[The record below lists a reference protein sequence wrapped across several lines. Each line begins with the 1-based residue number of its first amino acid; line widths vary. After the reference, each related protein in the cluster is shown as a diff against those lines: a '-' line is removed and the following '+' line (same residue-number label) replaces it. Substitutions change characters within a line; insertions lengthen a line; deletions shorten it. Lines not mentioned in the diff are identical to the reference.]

1 MRKILLLGLMLFF
14 VGAQAFAQDR
24 VITGTVTSAEDNMGV
39 PGATVL
45 VKGTTIGTATDIDG
59 KYSINVPA
67 GSNVLVFSFVGLT
80 TQEVTIGNQT
90 VVNVALQPDVQSLS
104 EFVITSYGDQSKR
117 EITGAIAS
125 VKGEVF
131 ENLPM
136 QSFDRAIQGRIA
148 GVQVT
153 STTGQPGGTLNV
165 RIRGVGSIN
174 AGNDPLYI
182 VDGVQLGSG
191 SQGQGGSLSSQ
202 GPQNPLASIN
212 PNDIE
217 SIEVLKDAAAAAIYG
232 AQAANGVVLITT
244 KKGKKGATQTKVS
257 VQEGIVQPLNL
268 YEVMNSNQV
277 ATIKRAAYQNAGLN
291 TANSDATYGSPEDS
305 GLENYD
311 WVDELYRNGRLSIY
325 DLSMS
330 GGDEKT
336 NFYVSGAYTKQEGQ
350 IIQSSYERATGRLN
364 ITHRPNSKFTVAAN
378 LSLSYQR
385 TMGSIANGNFVNGPF
400 SAGFTMRPN
409 VPIYNE
415 DGTFKAD
422 YPSNHNFGYNIVQG
436 VYQELRRG
444 TTVQTVS
451 NLQLN
456 YQITPYLSWTSYFG
470 IDFADNRDEN
480 NRPST
485 IPVFASYNGQS
496 SFADR
501 RANNYNTNH
510 NFNFNKKFNE
520 VHTVSGIA
528 GFEYKGYQA
537 EETNATGRGFA
548 DPSLIYLQNA
558 AVPFSVGGFFT
569 EYKRMGF
576 FGQAKY
582 DYDDRYTLDVT
593 VRRDGHSR
601 FGEENKWGTFGAV
614 SAGWR
619 ISSEGFMQGLEF
631 IDNLRLRASWGLTG
645 NSEIDNFAS
654 RTLVGTSGQYLGAGG
669 LAISQLGNDLLT
681 WEEAETYN
689 IGLDATVF
697 NGRIITT
704 VDFWRKNSSALLFNT
719 PLPIDSGFGSITRNT
734 GLVQN
739 QGIDFDIQTVNIVAG
754 KFQWSTAFN
763 FTILENELKELYNDL
778 DRIGNTLIVG
788 KPISFWYTHQYLG
801 VNPANGR
808 ALYADANENPT
819 YIVGDATL
827 RYIGSALPSSYGG
840 LSNTFSYGPISLDVF
855 FQGQFGNL
863 AGNQD
868 MFNLEDWGSTTGNMR
883 INQLNYWKNPGDI
896 TTVGKP
902 YEGGQE
908 PGTSNI
914 DTFSTRF
921 ISDGGYVRLKQVT
934 LNYVMPYATASKI
947 GMKGLTVFVQG
958 LNLETFTNY
967 NGQDPEVVGV
977 FGSTANNTSIGR
989 YPNGKQYSAGVN
1001 LTF

>member
-1 MRKILLLGLMLFF
+1 MRKVLLLGLMLFF
-14 VGAQAFAQDR
+14 VSAVAFAQNR
-24 VITGTVTSAEDNMGV
+24 VITGTVTSSEDNMGV

-59 KYSINVPA
+59 KYSISVPA

-90 VVNVALQPDVQSLS
+90 DISVALQPDVQSLS

-131 ENLPM
+131 ANLPM
-136 QSFDRAIQGRIA
+136 QSFDRAMQGRIA

-153 STTGQPGGTLNV
+153 STTGAPGGTLNV

-182 VDGVQLGSG
+182 VDGVQVS
-191 SQGQGGSLSSQ
+191 SGSLSGQ
-202 GPQNPLASIN
+202 GPQNALASIN

-217 SIEVLKDAAAAAIYG
+217 SIEVLKDAAAASIYG

-244 KKGKKGATQTKVS
+244 KKGKRGATQTKVS
-257 VQEGIVQPLNL
+257 IQEGIVQPLNL
-268 YEVMNSNQV
+268 YEVMNSTQV
-277 ATIKRAAYQNAGLN
+277 ATIKRDAFLNAGLN
-291 TANSDATYGSPEDS
+291 PANAIATYGNPEDPN
-305 GLENYD
+305 LPNYD
-311 WVDELYRNGRLSIY
+311 WVDELYRNGRLSVY

-336 NFYVSGAYTKQEGQ
+336 NFYVSGSYNKQEGQ
-350 IIQSSYERATGRLN
+350 IIQSSYERGTGRLN
-364 ITHRPNSKFTVAAN
+364 LTHRPNKRLTLAAN
-378 LSLSYQR
+378 LSLAYQR
-385 TMGSIANGNFVNGPF
+385 TLGTIADGNFVNGPF

-409 VPIYNE
+409 IPIYNE

-436 VYQELRRG
+436 VYQEFRRG
-444 TTVQTVS
+444 TSVQTVS
-451 NLQLN
+451 NFQLN
-456 YQITPYLSWTSYFG
+456 YQIAPWLSWTSYFG
-470 IDFADNRDEN
+470 VDFADNRDEN

-485 IPVFASYNGQS
+485 IPVFSAFGGQS
-496 SFADR
+496 TFSDNR
-501 RANNYNTNH
+501 TNNYNTNH
-510 NFNFNKKFNE
+510 NFNFNKKFND
-520 VHTVSGIA
+520 VHTVTGIL
-528 GFEYKGYQA
+528 GFEYKGLQS
-537 EETNATGRGFA
+537 ESTSATGRGF
-548 DPSLIYLQNA
+548 PNPTLIYLQNA

-569 EYKRMGF
+569 EFKRMGV

-582 DYDDRYTLDVT
+582 DYDDRYTADVT

-601 FGEENKWGTFGAV
+601 FGQENKWGTFGAV
-614 SAGWR
+614 SLGWR
-619 ISSEGFMQGLEF
+619 ISSEGFMEGLTWL
-631 IDNLRLRASWGLTG
+631 DNLRLRGSYGITG
-645 NSEIDNFAS
+645 NSEISNFAS

-669 LAISQLGNDLLT
+669 LAITQLGNDLLT

-689 IGLDATVF
+689 FGLDATVF
-697 NGRIITT
+697 NGRIIAT
-704 VDFWRKNSSALLFNT
+704 VDFWRKNSSSLLFNT

-734 GLVQN
+734 GLVRN
-739 QGIDFDIQTVNIVAG
+739 QGVDIDLQTVNVVAG

-763 FTILENELKELYNDL
+763 ITFLENELRELYNGL
-778 DRIGNTLIVG
+778 DRIGNNLIVG

-808 ALYADANENPT
+808 ALYADANNNPT

-827 RYIGSALPSSYGG
+827 RYIGSGLPSSYGG
-840 LSNTFSYGPISLDVF
+840 LSNTFSYGPLSLDVF

-868 MFNLEDWGSTTGNMR
+868 MFNLEDWGSTNGNMR
-883 INQLNYWKNPGDI
+883 INQLNYWKAPGDI

-902 YEGGQE
+902 FEGGQE

-914 DTFSTRF
+914 DTFSTRLL
-921 ISDGGYVRLKQVT
+921 SDGGYIRLKQVT
-934 LNYVMPYATASKI
+934 LNYIMPAATASKI
-947 GMKGLTVFVQG
+947 GMKGMTVFVQG
-958 LNLETFTNY
+958 INLHTFTRY
-967 NGQDPEVVGV
+967 NGQDPEAVGIA
-977 FGSTANNTSIGR
+977 SNASIGR
-989 YPNGKQYSAGVN
+989 FPNAKQYSAGVN

>member
-1 MRKILLLGLMLFF
+1 MRKVLLLGLTLVLSTVF
-14 VGAQAFAQDR
+14 AFAQNR
-24 VITGTVTSAEDNMGV
+24 VITGTVTSTEDGLGV

-59 KYSINVPA
+59 KYSISVPA
-67 GSNVLVFSFVGLT
+67 GSNVLVFTFVGLAS
-80 TQEVTIGNQT
+80 QEVTIGNQT
-90 VVNVALQPDVQSLS
+90 TINVALQPDVQSLS

-136 QSFDRAIQGRIA
+136 QSFDRAMQGRIA

-153 STTGQPGGTLNV
+153 STTGAPGGTLNV
-165 RIRGVGSIN
+165 RIRGVGSVN

-182 VDGVQLGSG
+182 VDGVQLG
-191 SQGQGGSLSSQ
+191 GGNSLSGQ
-202 GPQNPLASIN
+202 GPQNPLAGIN

-217 SIEVLKDAAAAAIYG
+217 SIEVLKDAAAASIYG

-244 KKGKKGATQTKVS
+244 KKGKKGSTQTKVS
-257 VQEGIVQPLNL
+257 VQEGIVTPLNL
-268 YEVMNSNQV
+268 YEVMNASQL
-277 ATIKRAAYQNAGLN
+277 AGIKRQAFINAGLN
-291 TANSDATYGSPEDS
+291 TANSDATYGNPEDPNLQS
-305 GLENYD
+305 YD
-311 WVDELYRNGRLSIY
+311 WVDELYRNGRLSVY

-364 ITHRPNSKFTVAAN
+364 LTHRPNNKLTIAAN
-378 LSLSYQR
+378 LSLAYQR
-385 TMGSIANGNFVNGPF
+385 TLGTIADGNFVNGPF

-415 DGTFKAD
+415 DGTFRAN

-436 VYQELRRG
+436 VYEELRRG
-444 TTVQTVS
+444 TSVQSVS
-451 NLQLN
+451 NLQMN
-456 YQITPYLSWTSYFG
+456 YQIAPWLSWTSYFG

-485 IPVFASYNGQS
+485 IPAFSSYGGQS
-496 SFADR
+496 FFADNR
-501 RANNYNTNH
+501 RNNYNTNH
-510 NFNFNKKFNE
+510 NLNFNKKFND

-528 GFEYKGYQA
+528 GFEYKGFQS
-537 EETNATGRGFA
+537 ESTSATGRGFP

-576 FGQAKY
+576 FSQAKY
-582 DYDDRYTLDVT
+582 DYDDRYTADVT
-593 VRRDGHSR
+593 FRRDGHSR
-601 FGEENKWGTFGAV
+601 FGAKNKWGTFGAV
-614 SAGWR
+614 SVGWR
-619 ISSEGFMQGLEF
+619 ISSESFMQDLTWL
-631 IDNLRLRASWGLTG
+631 DNLRFRASYGITG

-654 RTLVGTSGQYLGAGG
+654 RTLVGSSGQYLGSGG
-669 LAISQLGNDLLT
+669 LALSQLGNDLLT
-681 WEEAETYN
+681 WEEAETFN
-689 IGLDATVF
+689 IGLDWTIF
-697 NGRIITT
+697 NGRLIGT
-704 VDFWRKNSSALLFNT
+704 VDFWRKNSSSLLFNT
-719 PLPIDSGFGSITRNT
+719 PLPTDSGFGTITRNT
-734 GLVQN
+734 GLVRN
-739 QGIDFDIQTVNIVAG
+739 QGIDIDLQTTNIVAG
-754 KFQWSTAFN
+754 KFQWTTAFN
-763 FTILENELKELYNDL
+763 ITFLENELMELYDGL
-778 DRIGNTLIVG
+778 DRIGNSLIVG
-788 KPISFWYTHQYLG
+788 RPISFWYTHRYLG

-808 ALYADANENPT
+808 AMYEDPTTGGYT
-819 YIVGDATL
+819 YIVGDGTL
-827 RYIGSALPSSYGG
+827 QYIGSGLPSSYGG
-840 LSNTFSYGPISLDVF
+840 LSNTFSFGPLSLDVF

-868 MFNLEDWGSTTGNMR
+868 MFNLEDWGASTGNLR
-883 INQLNYWKNPGDI
+883 INQLNYWRQPGDV

-902 YEGGQE
+902 YEGGQA

-921 ISDGGYVRLKQVT
+921 LSDGGYIRLKQVT
-934 LNYVMPYATASKI
+934 LNYTMPAATASKI

-958 LNLETFTNY
+958 INLHTFTKY
-967 NGQDPEVVGV
+967 NGQDPEAVGIASNV
-977 FGSTANNTSIGR
+977 SIGR
-989 YPNGKQYSAGVN
+989 FPNARQYSAGIN

>member
-1 MRKILLLGLMLFF
+1 MRKVLLLGLMLFF
-14 VGAQAFAQDR
+14 ASAVAFAQDR

-59 KYSINVPA
+59 KYSISVPA

-90 VVNVALQPDVQSLS
+90 SINVALQPDVQSLS

-131 ENLPM
+131 ANLPM
-136 QSFDRAIQGRIA
+136 QSFDRAMQGRIA

-153 STTGQPGGTLNV
+153 STTGAPGGTLNV

-182 VDGVQLGSG
+182 VDGVQVAS
-191 SQGQGGSLSSQ
+191 GSLSGQ
-202 GPQNPLASIN
+202 GPQNALASIN
-212 PNDIE
+212 PADIE
-217 SIEVLKDAAAAAIYG
+217 SIEVLKDAAAASIYG

-268 YEVMNSNQV
+268 YEVMNSTQV
-277 ATIKRAAYQNAGLN
+277 ATIKRAAYLNAGLN
-291 TANSDATYGSPEDS
+291 PANSDATYGNPEDPN
-305 GLENYD
+305 LPNYD

-325 DLSMS
+325 DLNMS

-336 NFYVSGAYTKQEGQ
+336 SFYVSGSYNKQEGQ
-350 IIQSSYERATGRLN
+350 IIQSSYQRGTGRLN
-364 ITHRPNSKFTVAAN
+364 LTHRPNQRLTLGAN
-378 LSLSYQR
+378 LSLAYQR
-385 TMGSIANGNFVNGPF
+385 TLGTIADGNFVNGPF

-436 VYQELRRG
+436 VYEELRRG
-444 TTVQTVS
+444 TTVQSVS

-456 YQITPYLSWTSYFG
+456 YQIAPWLSWTSYFG
-470 IDFADNRDEN
+470 VDFADNRDEN

-485 IPVFASYNGQS
+485 IPVFSSYGGQS
-496 SFADR
+496 TFVDNR
-501 RANNYNTNH
+501 NLNYNTNH
-510 NFNFNKKFNE
+510 NFNFNKKFND
-520 VHTVSGIA
+520 VHTVSGIL
-528 GFEYKGYQA
+528 GFEYKAAQS
-537 EETNATGRGFA
+537 ETTSATGRGFPNP
-548 DPSLIYLQNA
+548 DLIYLQNA
-558 AVPFSVGGFFT
+558 AVPFAVGGSFT

-582 DYDDRYTLDVT
+582 DYDDRYTADVT
-593 VRRDGHSR
+593 IRRDGHSR
-601 FGEENKWGTFGAV
+601 FGEQNKWGTFGAV
-614 SAGWR
+614 SLGWR
-619 ISSEGFMQGLEF
+619 ISSEGFMEGLTWL
-631 IDNLRLRASWGLTG
+631 DNLRVRGSYGITG
-645 NSEIDNFAS
+645 NSEIANFAS
-654 RTLVGTSGQYLGAGG
+654 RTLIGTSGQYLGSGG
-669 LAISQLGNDLLT
+669 LALTQLGNDLLT
-681 WEEAETYN
+681 WEEAETFN
-689 IGLDATVF
+689 FGLDATVF
-697 NGRIITT
+697 NGRIIAT
-704 VDFWRKNSSALLFNT
+704 VDLWRKNSSSLLFNT

-734 GLVQN
+734 GEVRN
-739 QGIDFDIQTVNIVAG
+739 QGIDIDLQTVNVVAG

-763 FTILENELKELYNDL
+763 ITFLENELLELYNGL

-808 ALYADANENPT
+808 ALYADANNQPT

-827 RYIGSALPSSYGG
+827 RYIGSGLPTSYGG
-840 LSNTFSYGPISLDVF
+840 LSNTFTYGPLSLDVF

-868 MFNLEDWGSTTGNMR
+868 MGNLEDWGSTTGNMR
-883 INQLNYWKNPGDI
+883 INQLNYWKAPGDI

-921 ISDGGYVRLKQVT
+921 LSDGGYIRLKQVT
-934 LNYVMPYATASKI
+934 LNYNMPAATAAKI
-947 GMKGLTVFVQG
+947 GMKGLSVFVQG
-958 LNLETFTNY
+958 INLHTFTKY
-967 NGQDPEVVGV
+967 NGQDPEAVGIASNV
-977 FGSTANNTSIGR
+977 SIGR
-989 YPNGKQYSAGVN
+989 FPNAKQYSAGIN

>member
-1 MRKILLLGLMLFF
+1 MRKVLLLGLTLVLSTVF
-14 VGAQAFAQDR
+14 AFAQNR
-24 VITGTVTSAEDNMGV
+24 VITGTVTSTEDGLGV

-59 KYSINVPA
+59 QYSISVPA
-67 GSNVLVFSFVGLT
+67 GSNVLVFSFVGLAS
-80 TQEVTIGNQT
+80 QEVTIGNQT
-90 VVNVALQPDVQSLS
+90 TINVALQPDVQSLS

-136 QSFDRAIQGRIA
+136 QSFDRAMQGRIA

-153 STTGQPGGTLNV
+153 STTGAPGGTLNV

-182 VDGVQLGSG
+182 VDGVQLG
-191 SQGQGGSLSSQ
+191 GGNSLSGQ
-202 GPQNPLASIN
+202 GPQNPLAAIN

-217 SIEVLKDAAAAAIYG
+217 SIEVLKDAAAASIYG

-244 KKGKKGATQTKVS
+244 KKGKKGSTQTKVS

-268 YEVMNSNQV
+268 YEVMNATQV
-277 ATIKRAAYQNAGLN
+277 ATVKRAAFINAGLN
-291 TANSDATYGSPEDS
+291 PANAAATYGNPEDPNLQS
-305 GLENYD
+305 YD
-311 WVDELYRNGRLSIY
+311 WVDELYRNGRLSVY

-330 GGDEKT
+330 GADEKT
-336 NFYVSGAYTKQEGQ
+336 SFYLSGAYTKQEGQ

-364 ITHRPNSKFTVAAN
+364 LTHRPNKKLTIGAN
-378 LSLSYQR
+378 LSLAYQR
-385 TMGSIANGNFVNGPF
+385 TMGTIADGNFVNGPF

-415 DGTFKAD
+415 DGTFRAN

-436 VYQELRRG
+436 VYEELRRG
-444 TTVQTVS
+444 TSVQTVS

-456 YQITPYLSWTSYFG
+456 YQIAPWLSWTSYFG
-470 IDFADNRDEN
+470 VDFADNRDEN

-485 IPVFASYNGQS
+485 IPVFSSYGGQS
-496 SFADR
+496 FFADNR
-501 RANNYNTNH
+501 RNNYNTNH
-510 NFNFNKKFNE
+510 NLNFNKKFNE

-528 GFEYKGYQA
+528 GFEYKGYQQ
-537 EETNATGRGFA
+537 EQTTATGRGFP

-558 AVPFSVGGFFT
+558 AVPFAVGGFFT

-576 FGQAKY
+576 FSQAKY
-582 DYDDRYTLDVT
+582 DYDDRYTADETFL
-593 VRRDGHSR
+593 RDGHSR
-601 FGEENKWGTFGAV
+601 FGAENKWGTFGAV
-614 SAGWR
+614 SVGWR
-619 ISSEGFMQGLEF
+619 ISSESFMQDLTWL
-631 IDNLRLRASWGLTG
+631 DNLRLRASYGITG

-654 RTLVGTSGQYLGAGG
+654 RTLVGSSGQYLGSGG
-669 LAISQLGNDLLT
+669 LALSQLGNDLLT

-689 IGLDATVF
+689 FGLDWTIF
-697 NGRIITT
+697 NGRIIGT
-704 VDFWRKNSSALLFNT
+704 VDFWRKNSSSLLFNT
-719 PLPIDSGFGSITRNT
+719 PLPSDSGFGSITRNT
-734 GLVQN
+734 GLVRN
-739 QGIDFDIQTVNIVAG
+739 QGIDIDLQTTNIVAG

-763 FTILENELKELYNDL
+763 ITFLENELMELYDGL

-788 KPISFWYTHQYLG
+788 KPISFWYTHRYLG

-808 ALYADANENPT
+808 AMYEDPTTGGYT
-819 YIVGDATL
+819 YIVGDGTL
-827 RYIGSALPSSYGG
+827 QYIGSGLPTSYGG
-840 LSNTFSYGPISLDVF
+840 LSNTFSYGPVSLDVF

-883 INQLNYWKNPGDI
+883 INQLNYWQQPGDI

-902 YEGGQE
+902 YEGGQA

-921 ISDGGYVRLKQVT
+921 LSDGGYIRLKQVT
-934 LNYVMPYATASKI
+934 LNYTMPAAAASKI
-947 GMKGLTVFVQG
+947 GMKAMTVFVQG
-958 LNLETFTNY
+958 INLTTFTKY
-967 NGQDPEVVGV
+967 NGQDPEAVGIASNV
-977 FGSTANNTSIGR
+977 SIGR
-989 YPNGKQYSAGVN
+989 FPNARQFSAGIN